1 MMRARDIG
9 PAARVGAVAVVVLAA
24 VVGLQVAP
32 VVLLESGVSDQP
44 ADAGIAAAAEEP
56 REEIWQDNPFTDG
69 VGTTIYVE
77 KYDVV
82 LANNPGSG
90 AIQAYDPKT
99 GERKWRMDVSGA
111 GGDIGE
117 FDYDAKRDNIV
128 MVTRNSEGIESWDW
142 RGSRNWRVNRGDTNL
157 YEIDVAPENDKY
169 YIASYDNAI
178 YQFDP
183 ESQSRDWVGRT
194 DYAAYSVHYDAQ
206 TDTVFS
212 GTTARELY
220 AYDASDGSQ
229 KWRQTVSSTSGS
241 QITGIHSN
249 GTHVFTIGGLESYSV
264 EISSGNVDDTV
275 DYAPNDENINRGSA
289 YDEEQGILYT
299 ARGGVDYNARPV
311 AIDVETFEVAWVGDT
326 INDNKD
332 SVATDTERIFLGD
345 NNNDGE
351 VIEGFGTGYESDK
364 SLSGTVTD
372 ADGNPIE
379 GASVEAVNDSTGSTE
394 ATATTDVNGSYEM
407 FVESG
412 DYNVTASG
420 AGYSPTTKSVT
431 VSGDTTL
438 NFTLTSDTSISD
450 PDPPDGATVSEPPVQ
465 LSVLANSTNQ
475 SVQSIDVEFYKQDNG
490 TVDPDNDT
498 QIGSRTVAPGERAT
512 VTWDPPPGTYRWYA
526 VGTAD
531 SGARDTGGPYR
542 LGVGEAD
549 IIDGSEQPPD
559 GANVRPTDNVDL
571 AVDVRVQDDAT
582 VEFYDYETGDPSTD
596 PLIGSQ
602 SVSSGTSTASTRW
615 YSDERDASEEWY
627 AVLSDSTGTRDTAGA
642 FAFGAGGQVVARDA
656 ETGEVIDDRTVRF
669 DTTYPGGSET
679 FDRVPANLNLSK
691 VNADEG
697 DRIRIDVRAQDY
709 YERTI
714 EVSGKQS
721 DADVFLE
728 RGANWSYNP
737 SSDDPDDSASVEDDA
752 DRFISRFR
760 LKDQTGRYPASN
772 STLTVRA
779 DIDGDGQTDLVHRSS
794 FGAANRIDVRVKRD
808 RRYQLS
814 VKNDAGDSRGLGGW
828 TATQPDTTTLT
839 ISRVTEDIEI
849 DQGYGVDAVVKDG
862 TLKIYYRDYE
872 TRAERLDLE
881 VREYPDG
888 PYLENRTL
896 TDVENATI
904 TIALNE
910 SQAEKTWQVDY
921 EGSRVGVET
930 ANISGQVTTGA
941 SGRVPLPVGSDV
953 LTAGALVILAI
964 VGALFTGPLS
974 AVGSVGMVG
983 VASVLYF
990 IGWLPID
997 AAALWV
1003 AAIIAVGSV
1012 LRSGGGRLG

>member
-1 MMRARDIG
+1 MTGARDTTAESG
-9 PAARVGAVAVVVLAA
+9 GGSRRVVAALTGLAARAVALVALVVLAVA
-24 VVGLQVAP
+24 GMQLAP
-32 VVLLESGVSDQP
+32 VVIMDSDDGLASADVSENTRIDREDTSNYTPHTMDNRNLHFYNSGSNMLIYDSQDDAVNKFTLSDPYNISTGSFVENKTGLAPGSRSMALSDDGTKLYIGDIDDGSTDGKIIEYTLSSPYDIQSANKTDELVLDESNDSP
-44 ADAGIAAAAEEP
+44 AGLNFVEGGDKMILTDANAGSIFIYSLSEPYNISSSTGKTEFNTGSEVEAAQEVRFNGDGSKMYIPDYYGGIAEY
-56 REEIWQDNPFTDG
+56 NLST
-69 VGTTIYVE
+69 
-77 KYDVV
+77 
-82 LANNPGSG
+82 
-90 AIQAYDPKT
+90 AYDPLSST
-99 GERKWRMDVSGA
+99 HWQNFSDSDWSSGGQSPQDLVFHNDGSNMIVLTRQDLYHYSTETSGFGEPLS
-111 GGDIGE
+111 
-117 FDYDAKRDNIV
+117 
-128 MVTRNSEGIESWDW
+128 VT
-142 RGSRNWRVNRGDTNL
+142 VTNT
-157 YEIDVAPENDKY
+157 DG
-169 YIASYDNAI
+169 NAI
-178 YQFDP
+178 
-183 ESQSRDWVGRT
+183 EG
-194 DYAAYSVHYDAQ
+194 A
-206 TDTVFS
+206 TVEAINSSTGGTADS
-212 GTTARELY
+212 GTT
-220 AYDASDGSQ
+220 DGS
-229 KWRQTVSSTSGS
+229 G
-241 QITGIHSN
+241 
-249 GTHVFTIGGLESYSV
+249 SV
-264 EISSGNVDDTV
+264 ELSVD
-275 DYAPNDENINRGSA
+275 P
-289 YDEEQGILYT
+289 
-299 ARGGVDYNARPV
+299 
-311 AIDVETFEVAWVGDT
+311 
-326 INDNKD
+326 
-332 SVATDTERIFLGD
+332 
-345 NNNDGE
+345 GE
-351 VIEGFGTGYESDK
+351 
-364 SLSGTVTD
+364 
-372 ADGNPIE
+372 
-379 GASVEAVNDSTGSTE
+379 
-394 ATATTDVNGSYEM
+394 
-407 FVESG
+407 
-412 DYNVTASG
+412 YNVTASKS
-420 AGYSPTTKSVT
+420 GYSAGTKSVT
-431 VSGDTTL
+431 VSGPTTV
-438 NFTLTSDTSISD
+438 NFSLSSNTHVSD

-490 TVDPDNDT
+490 TVDPSNDT

-531 SGARDTGGPYR
+531 SGATDTGGPYL
-542 LGVGEAD
+542 LGIGQAD

-559 GANVRPTDNVDL
+559 GSNVRPTDNVDL
-571 AVDVRVQDDAT
+571 AVDVRVDDNAT
-582 VEFYDYETGDPSTD
+582 VEFYDYETGNPEND

-602 SVSSGTSTASTRW
+602 SVSSGTTTASARW
-615 YSDERDASEEWY
+615 YSDERNSDEEWY
-627 AVLSDSTGTRDTAGA
+627 VVLKDSTGTRDTAGA

-669 DTTYPGGSET
+669 DTTYPGGSEV
-679 FDRVPANLNLSK
+679 FDRAPANLNLSK
-691 VNADEG
+691 VNAEPG

-737 SSDDPDDSASVEDDA
+737 SSDDPDDSASVEDDP
-752 DRFISRFR
+752 DRFISRFK
-760 LKDQTGRYPASN
+760 LQDQTGRYPASN
-772 STLTVRA
+772 TTLTVKA
-779 DIDGDGQTDLVHRSS
+779 DIDGDGRTDLVHSSS
-794 FGAANRIDVRVKRD
+794 FGAANRVDVRVKRD

-814 VKNDAGDSRGLGGW
+814 VENDAGDSRGLGGW

-849 DQGYGVDAVVKDG
+849 DQGYGVDAAVEGG

-872 TRAERLDLE
+872 TQAEALNFE

-888 PYLENRTL
+888 PHLENRTL

-953 LTAGALVILAI
+953 LIAGALVILAI

-990 IGWLPID
+990 IGWLPIN

-1003 AAIIAVGSV
+1003 ATIIAVGSV